1 MVVWKGYGLE
11 DATWEPVEN
20 LEGAEAQLQEWES
33 LKAFMARPKTGTV
46 PRRSQQEILASVT
59 GTVPVVGEDGD
70 EEEYEVQ
77 SLTNERLNQVWADWK
92 IAYL

>member
-46 PRRSQQEILASVT
+46 PRRSQEEILAS
-59 GTVPVVGEDGD
+59 VVGEDGD

-77 SLTNERLNQVWADWK
+77 SVTNERLNQVWRLEECLLFIVVVA
-92 IAYL
+92 